1 MQEVSA
7 LPRFAIVVPVY
18 RTEAYLMECLES
30 IRTQKYR
37 LFKVFVVDDGSPDNC
52 GKIIDQYSE
61 KDDRFIAIH
70 KTNGGVSSARNVALE
85 LIESR
90 GNFDLI
96 TFCDADDLMPS
107 TALEVLRD
115 LYVKYGVEYIVGATV
130 TFDKR
135 GPSPLPQHS
144 NFSPKFYEINNR
156 GAFDH
161 LVGGG
166 FWSNKISRTQTFS
179 LSNRC
184 FSAKLLKGIRF
195 DEQLVMSEDQD
206 YLLNVLKRVKKGLIH
221 DIELT
226 LYRARASSA
235 GHNKFGLCR
244 EFFFINKELESIS
257 DFEEGLRLS
266 MLNFLTMKWWKKLIL
281 AINENYID
289 RFDDEFRVAAK
300 KIANSPYAGN
310 LPFRLRKRILFFNF
324 NRFLYVKYL
333 HWSLKKRKHADC
345 LSDDWSRF
353 LYD

>member
-7 LPRFAIVVPVY
+7 LPKFAIVVPVY

-30 IRTQKYR
+30 IRTQTYR

-135 GPSPLPQHS
+135 GSTPPQHS

-184 FSAKLLKGIRF
+184 FSAELLKGIRF

-244 EFFFINKELESIS
+244 EIFFINKELECIS

-345 LSDDWSRF
+345 VSDDWSKF

>member
-1 MQEVSA
+1 MQEVSVY
-7 LPRFAIVVPVY
+7 PKFAIVVPVY
-18 RTEAYLMECLES
+18 RTESYLRECLES
-30 IRTQKYR
+30 IRTQTYR

-61 KDDRFIAIH
+61 RDDRFIAIH

-90 GNFDLI
+90 GDFDLI
-96 TFCDADDLMPS
+96 TFCDADDLMPT

-115 LYVKYGVEYIVGATV
+115 
-130 TFDKR
+130 
-135 GPSPLPQHS
+135 
-144 NFSPKFYEINNR
+144 FSPKFYEINNR

-161 LVGGG
+161 LIGCG

-184 FSAKLLKGIRF
+184 FSAELLKGIRF

-206 YLLNVLKRVKKGLIH
+206 YLLNVLKRVRQGLIH
-221 DIELT
+221 DVVLT

-244 EFFFINKELESIS
+244 EIFFINKELKYIS
-257 DFEEGLRLS
+257 DFEEALRLS
-266 MLNFLTMKWWKKLIL
+266 VLNFLTVKWWKKLIL

-300 KIANSPYAGN
+300 KS
-310 LPFRLRKRILFFNF
+310 LTILTLVICHF
-324 NRFLYVKYL
+324 
-333 HWSLKKRKHADC
+333 D
-345 LSDDWSRF
+345 
-353 LYD
+353 

>member
-30 IRTQKYR
+30 IRTQTYR

-135 GPSPLPQHS
+135 G
-144 NFSPKFYEINNR
+144 
-156 GAFDH
+156 
-161 LVGGG
+161 
-166 FWSNKISRTQTFS
+166 
-179 LSNRC
+179 
-184 FSAKLLKGIRF
+184 
-195 DEQLVMSEDQD
+195 
-206 YLLNVLKRVKKGLIH
+206 
-221 DIELT
+221 LT
-226 LYRARASSA
+226 PPNTRIFHRS
-235 GHNKFGLCR
+235 F
-244 EFFFINKELESIS
+244 
-257 DFEEGLRLS
+257 
-266 MLNFLTMKWWKKLIL
+266 MKLITEGHL
-281 AINENYID
+281 II
-289 RFDDEFRVAAK
+289 
-300 KIANSPYAGN
+300 
-310 LPFRLRKRILFFNF
+310 
-324 NRFLYVKYL
+324 
-333 HWSLKKRKHADC
+333 
-345 LSDDWSRF
+345 
-353 LYD
+353 

>member
-1 MQEVSA
+1 MQEVSVY
-7 LPRFAIVVPVY
+7 PKFAIVVPVY
-18 RTEAYLMECLES
+18 RTESYLRECLES
-30 IRTQKYR
+30 IRTQTYR

-61 KDDRFIAIH
+61 RDDRFIAIH

-90 GNFDLI
+90 GDFDLI
-96 TFCDADDLMPS
+96 TFCDADDLMPT

-135 GPSPLPQHS
+135 GAAPQHS

-161 LVGGG
+161 LIGCG

-184 FSAKLLKGIRF
+184 FSAELLKGIRF

-206 YLLNVLKRVKKGLIH
+206 YLLNVLKRVRQGLIH
-221 DIELT
+221 DVVLT

-244 EFFFINKELESIS
+244 EIFFINKELKYIS
-257 DFEEGLRLS
+257 DFEEELRLS
-266 MLNFLTMKWWKKLIL
+266 VLNFLTVKWWKK
-281 AINENYID
+281 ID
-289 RFDDEFRVAAK
+289 
-300 KIANSPYAGN
+300 IGY
-310 LPFRLRKRILFFNF
+310 
-324 NRFLYVKYL
+324 
-333 HWSLKKRKHADC
+333 
-345 LSDDWSRF
+345 
-353 LYD
+353 

>member
-1 MQEVSA
+1 MQEVSVY
-7 LPRFAIVVPVY
+7 PKFAIVVPVY
-18 RTEAYLMECLES
+18 RTESYLRECLES
-30 IRTQKYR
+30 IRKQTYR

-61 KDDRFIAIH
+61 RDDRFIAIH

-90 GNFDLI
+90 GDFDLI
-96 TFCDADDLMPS
+96 TFCDADDLMPT
-107 TALEVLRD
+107 TALEVLRG

-135 GPSPLPQHS
+135 GTLPQHS

-156 GAFDH
+156 GAFYP
-161 LVGGG
+161 LIGCG

-184 FSAKLLKGIRF
+184 FSAELLKGIRF

-206 YLLNVLKRVKKGLIH
+206 YLLNVLKRVRQGLIH
-221 DIELT
+221 DVVLT

-244 EFFFINKELESIS
+244 EIFFINKELKYIS
-257 DFEEGLRLS
+257 DFEEELRLS
-266 MLNFLTMKWWKKLIL
+266 VLNFLTVKWWKKLIL

-300 KIANSPYAGN
+300 KIANNPYAGN

-333 HWSLKKRKHADC
+333 RWSLNKRKSADC
-345 LSDDWSRF
+345 VSDDWSRF